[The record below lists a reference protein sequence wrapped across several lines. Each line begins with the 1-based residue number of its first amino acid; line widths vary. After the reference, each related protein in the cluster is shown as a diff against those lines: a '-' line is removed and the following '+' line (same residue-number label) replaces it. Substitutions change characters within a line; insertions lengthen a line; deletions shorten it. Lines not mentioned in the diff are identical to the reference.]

1 MGPKLTPQACK
12 RALLK
17 RTSVLLSIRK
27 RNLRVMN
34 QAISVIRKPFL
45 RLHAQ
50 DDVLIAI
57 RPLSAETNS
66 MMLDRQSA

>member
-1 MGPKLTPQACK
+1 
-12 RALLK
+12 
-17 RTSVLLSIRK
+17 
-27 RNLRVMN
+27 MN

-57 RPLSAETNS
+57 RPLSAGTQLEDAGQTIS
-66 MMLDRQSA
+66 LKQAMTPGHKIATRCYCSRLCSQTL